1 MALIPIKGEK
11 PVIFILS
18 GAGLS
23 VESGIPTYRGQ
34 GSAKHN
40 DSRVFSKAWM
50 RCYPEKVFEAVNAR
64 IHDLKDRQ
72 PNVAHLAIAKFTNT
86 YKDKAK
92 VIHVTQNID
101 DLCEK
106 AGDTEVIHIHG
117 SLNESRC
124 TKCGKVF
131 KREGFYSKETVCPFC
146 GAKAVRPN
154 VVLYGEDVLRM
165 SEIQEGLKQADFFLS
180 VGTSGVVFP
189 AADFVSITKKHGCHE
204 RYYLNKEPL
213 LRERVLELEDF
224 TLDVERNWYTREVI
238 GNATETVPKV
248 LDLITRFIA

>member
-34 GSAKHN
+34 RSAKHN
-40 DSRVFSKAWM
+40 DSQVLSKTWM
-50 RCYPEKVFEAVNAR
+50 RLYPEKVFEAVNAR
-64 IHDLKDRQ
+64 IHDFKDCL
-72 PNVAHLAIAKFTNT
+72 PNAAHLAIADFIKAH
-86 YKDKAK
+86 KDTAR

-106 AGDTEVIHIHG
+106 AGDTDVIHIHG

-124 TKCGKVF
+124 TECGKTF
-131 KREGFYSKETVCPFC
+131 KREGFYSKETICPFC

-154 VVLYGEDVLRM
+154 VVLFGEDVLRM
-165 SEIQEGLKQADFFLS
+165 PEIQKGLKQADFFLS

-189 AADFVSITKKHGCHE
+189 AADFVSITKEHGCHE

-213 LRERVLELEDF
+213 LRERILELEDF
-224 TLDVERNWYTREVI
+224 TIDAERNWYTREVI

-248 LDLITRFIA
+248 LDLIARFIT